1 MAPRMTRTRWLL
13 LSGAALVVFVGVA
26 LGLRKNNYVEYFS
39 TKVERGEIRDAIDAS
54 GQVNAVVSVQVGSQ
68 VSGTIAKLNAD
79 FNSHVQ
85 KNEIVALI
93 DPSLFQG
100 ALLQANADLA
110 AAKANTAVAA
120 ANLARAKSALT
131 QTSGDH
137 ERMAQLAKERA
148 VSPSE
153 FELSTANYE
162 AARASVNAA
171 EAGLIQA
178 KAQMAQKGAAVSVAA
193 TNLAHTVIR
202 SPINGV
208 VVARNVDVGQTVA
221 ASLQAPTIFTI
232 AQDLTKMQLYAKLDE
247 SDVGRIKLNRSV
259 TFKVDA
265 FPDETFHG
273 VVSQI
278 RMNPTTVQNVVTYDA
293 IIDFANPDLKV
304 FPGMTAF
311 VTIPVATVD
320 NVLKVPNSALRYK
333 PQLSADEIHALYSR
347 YGLQDGGTQADAS
360 GRGKTAP
367 KDIATVWKRH
377 ADNTLEPEEL
387 TPGITDH
394 AFTEVKSMVKGH
406 LAVGDDVVTGSL
418 AADAPAPQGGPT
430 ARR

>member
-1 MAPRMTRTRWLL
+1 MAPRMTQTRWLV
-13 LSGAALVVFVGVA
+13 SGAVALIVFVGAA
-26 LGLRKNNYVEYFS
+26 LGLRKSNGVEYFS
-39 TKVERGEIRDAIDAS
+39 AKVERGQIRDAIDAS

-79 FNSHVQ
+79 FNSHVR

-110 AAKANTAVAA
+110 GAKANAAAAA
-120 ANLARAKSALT
+120 ANLSKAKSALT
-131 QTSGDH
+131 QTSADYG
-137 ERMAQLAKERA
+137 RMTQLAKERA

-153 FELSTANYE
+153 LELSTANYE
-162 AARASVNAA
+162 AARASVDAA
-171 EAGLIQA
+171 GAALVQA
-178 KAQMAQKGAAVSVAA
+178 KALTEQKTAAVSVAT
-193 TNLAHTVIR
+193 TNLEHTVIR
-202 SPINGV
+202 SPIDGV

-247 SDVGRIKLNRSV
+247 SDVGRIKLNQSV

-265 FPDETFHG
+265 FPKETFQG

-320 NVLKVPNSALRYK
+320 DVLKVPNSALRYE
-333 PQLSADEIHALYSR
+333 PPLPADEILALYSR
-347 YGLQDGGTQADAS
+347 YGLQDAGTQTNTS
-360 GRGKTAP
+360 GPAKIGGP
-367 KDIATVWKRH
+367 EVATVWKRH
-377 ADNTLEPEEL
+377 ADNSLEPVEL

-394 AFTEVKSMVKGH
+394 AFTQVKSIVKGS
-406 LAVGDDVVTGSL
+406 LAPGDDVVTGSL
-418 AADAPAPQGGPT
+418 AAGASAPGGPT